1 MTGISLNIHG
11 LKNLALQEHPMKS
24 ALAARLSFVVA
35 LLAISSVA
43 VGQEPANKTAASA
56 PDRAAL
62 EKELRDA
69 NQQWL
74 CSSGAGPYHKD
85 YKECIEFRNQYWTSQ
100 FFEISPEGQVQTK
113 AQMIAAQRAAHPAP
127 GVGPYPDDFKLMA
140 VYGNFALATD
150 HTRLTR
156 QGPDG
161 KITEVELRVLRMF
174 AKENGKWR
182 PAGAALVP
190 LK

>member
-1 MTGISLNIHG
+1 MKITFVTQGQSLAI
-11 LKNLALQEHPMKS
+11 
-24 ALAARLSFVVA
+24 F
-35 LLAISSVA
+35 LAISSLA
-43 VGQEPANKTAASA
+43 PGQEPARKTPPSKVEG
-56 PDRAAL
+56 RATL
-62 EKELRDA
+62 EKELWDA
-69 NQQWL
+69 DQQWL

-113 AQMIAAQRAAHPAP
+113 AQMIAAQRTAHPSP

-150 HTRLTR
+150 HTRLKR
-156 QGPDG
+156 QSADG
-161 KITEVELRVLRMF
+161 RISEIEVRVLRMF

-190 LK
+190 AQK

>member
-1 MTGISLNIHG
+1 MRTAFAVRVL
-11 LKNLALQEHPMKS
+11 
-24 ALAARLSFVVA
+24 FVA
-35 LLAISSVA
+35 GLLAFSSLA
-43 VGQEPANKTAASA
+43 VGQEPSKNA
-56 PDRAAL
+56 PAGKGEDRAAL
-62 EKELRDA
+62 EKELWDA
-69 NQQWL
+69 DQQWL
-74 CSSGAGPYHKD
+74 CSSGAGPYHQEYKD
-85 YKECIEFRNQYWTSQ
+85 CIEFRNQYWTSQ

-127 GVGPYPDDFKLMA
+127 GVGPYPDDFKLVA

-161 KITEVELRVLRMF
+161 KISEVQVRVLRMF

-190 LK
+190 IQK

>member
-1 MTGISLNIHG
+1 MNV
-11 LKNLALQEHPMKS
+11 PF
-24 ALAARLSFVVA
+24 AARVLFVA
-35 LLAISSVA
+35 TLLAISSLA
-43 VGQEPANKTAASA
+43 VGQEPAKKA
-56 PDRAAL
+56 PVGNQDRAAL
-62 EKELRDA
+62 EKELWDA
-69 NQQWL
+69 DQQWL

-113 AQMIAAQRAAHPAP
+113 AQMIAAQRALHPSP

-150 HTRLTR
+150 HTRLKR
-156 QGPDG
+156 QSADG
-161 KITEVELRVLRMF
+161 KISEIEVRVLRMF

-190 LK
+190 VHK

>member
-1 MTGISLNIHG
+1 
-11 LKNLALQEHPMKS
+11 MKI
-24 ALAARLSFVVA
+24 AFVARLLIVA
-35 LLAISSVA
+35 VLLAISSAA
-43 VGQEPANKTAASA
+43 VGQEPAKKAPAAKGE
-56 PDRAAL
+56 DRAAL
-62 EKELRDA
+62 EKELWDA
-69 NQQWL
+69 DQQWL

-113 AQMIAAQRAAHPAP
+113 AQMIVAQRAAHPAP

-140 VYGNFALATD
+140 VYRNFALATD
-150 HTRLTR
+150 HTRLMR

-161 KITEVELRVLRMF
+161 KVTAVELRVLRMF

>member
-1 MTGISLNIHG
+1 M
-11 LKNLALQEHPMKS
+11 KNTF
-24 ALAARLSFVVA
+24 AARSLFVAV
-35 LLAISSVA
+35 LLNISSVA
-43 VGQEPANKTAASA
+43 VGQEPANKAGTAGQN
-56 PDRAAL
+56 RAAL
-62 EKELRDA
+62 ERELWDA
-69 NQQWL
+69 DQQWL

-85 YKECIEFRNQYWTSQ
+85 YKECIEFRNQYWTNQ
-100 FFEISPEGQVQTK
+100 FFEISPEGEVQTK
-113 AQMIAAQRAAHPAP
+113 AQMIAAQRAAHPAK

-161 KITEVELRVLRMF
+161 KISELQVRVLRMF

-190 LK
+190 IQK

>member
-1 MTGISLNIHG
+1 MTGNSVNIHG
-11 LKNLALQEHPMKS
+11 PQNLALQEHPMKS
-24 ALAARLSFVVA
+24 ALAVRLSFVVA

-43 VGQEPANKTAASA
+43 VGQEPANKTAANNQ
-56 PDRAAL
+56 DRAAL
-62 EKELRDA
+62 EKELWDA
-69 NQQWL
+69 DQQWL

-113 AQMIAAQRAAHPAP
+113 AQMIAAQRGAHPAP

-161 KITEVELRVLRMF
+161 KITEVQLRVLRMF